1 MLFTVAILI
10 AILPVTALA
19 DTDISDQQAAQH
31 LGEKVR
37 VHGTVV
43 RVHRTSG
50 GTTYL
55 DFGAPYPAQTLTG
68 WIPADSELATDDHL
82 AELRGK
88 RVRLDGTVQL
98 FRGKPEIKLMAR
110 SALIVE

>member
-1 MLFTVAILI
+1 MFRKFVFFV
-10 AILPVTALA
+10 AILPVAALA
-19 DTDISDQQAAQH
+19 DIDISDQQAAQH

-43 RVHRTSG
+43 RIHRTNG
-50 GTTYL
+50 GATYL

-68 WIPADSELATDDHL
+68 WIPADSELATDDRL

-88 RVRLDGTVQL
+88 RVRIDGTVQL
-98 FRGKPEIKLMAR
+98 FRAKPEIKLMAR

>member
-1 MLFTVAILI
+1 MFLRSFILI
-10 AILPVTALA
+10 AILPIAALA

-50 GTTYL
+50 GVTYL

-68 WIPADSELATDDHL
+68 WIPADSELATEEHL
-82 AELRGK
+82 TELRGK

>member
-1 MLFTVAILI
+1 MLLRAAILTV
-10 AILPVTALA
+10 ILPVIALA
-19 DTDISDQQAAQH
+19 DIDISDEQAAQH
-31 LGEKVR
+31 LGEKVQ

-43 RVHRTSG
+43 RVHRTNG
-50 GTTYL
+50 GATYL

-68 WIPADSELATDDHL
+68 WIPADSELAADEHL